1 MVIFYTQSAF
11 VLVSYLHLFWLVTF
25 INLYG
30 VTHKTGFTWNSMYLL
45 DKEIAASEMTA
56 LEAVASVDEEKA
68 RLEKELEWL
77 SEQEMTPEVES
88 RLNDVYER

>member
-1 MVIFYTQSAF
+1 MTQG
-11 VLVSYLHLFWLVTF
+11 LVSC
-25 INLYG
+25 
-30 VTHKTGFTWNSMYLL
+30 SMYLL

-56 LEAVASVDEEKA
+56 LEAVASVDEEKM

>member
-1 MVIFYTQSAF
+1 
-11 VLVSYLHLFWLVTF
+11 
-25 INLYG
+25 
-30 VTHKTGFTWNSMYLL
+30 MYLL

-56 LEAVASVDEEKA
+56 LEAVASVDEEKT